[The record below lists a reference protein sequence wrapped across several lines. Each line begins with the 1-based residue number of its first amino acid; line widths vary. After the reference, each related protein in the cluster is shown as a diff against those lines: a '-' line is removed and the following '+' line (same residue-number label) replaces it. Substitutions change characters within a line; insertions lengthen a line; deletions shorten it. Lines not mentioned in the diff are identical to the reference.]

1 MKKTEEKIE
10 SVGPLVSTC
19 NDVEKMLSADDDSI
33 SNAVKKS
40 MGHQA
45 LGTAIWRLNNFGENF
60 TTKDKKEFRERV
72 QGLRDRLN
80 DLETAHSAKAEVPI
94 MGTDLTMTV

>member
-1 MKKTEEKIE
+1 
-10 SVGPLVSTC
+10 
-19 NDVEKMLSADDDSI
+19 
-33 SNAVKKS
+33 
-40 MGHQA
+40 
-45 LGTAIWRLNNFGENF
+45 LNNFGENF
-60 TTKDKKEFRERV
+60 TAEDKEEFRERI

>member
-1 MKKTEEKIE
+1 MEEKIE

-19 NDVEKMLSADDDSI
+19 NDVEKMLSVSNKKM
-33 SNAVKKS
+33 SNAAKKS
-40 MGHQA
+40 IGHQA
-45 LGTAIWRLNNFGENF
+45 LGAAVWRLNNFGENF
-60 TTKDKKEFRERV
+60 TAEDKEEFRERI

>member
-1 MKKTEEKIE
+1 MKCNKEEIE

-19 NDVEKMLSADDDSI
+19 NDVEAMLIDNNM
-33 SNAVKKS
+33 SNNAKKT

-45 LGTAIWRLNNFGENF
+45 LGMAIWRLNDFGENF
-60 TTKDKKEFRERV
+60 TEKDKKEFKERV

-80 DLETAHSAKAEVPI
+80 SLETTRAVEVPI
-94 MGTDLTMTV
+94 IGTGFTMKA